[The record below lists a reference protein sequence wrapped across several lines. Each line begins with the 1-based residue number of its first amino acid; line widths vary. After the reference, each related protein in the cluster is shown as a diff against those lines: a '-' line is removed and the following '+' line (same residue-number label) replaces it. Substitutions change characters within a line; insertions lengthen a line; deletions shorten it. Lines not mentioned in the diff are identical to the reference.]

1 MEFNSHGINKSIKAQ
16 IKSKMH
22 KVCINRLP
30 AYDSNGKI
38 QAYKRPDLS
47 QLAKEAAAA
56 GKRYFY
62 TEPVDVNNKYGK
74 LKLCEPKHEYTVD
87 NLTEEEYIFLIE
99 LLEEGNDKI

>member
-1 MEFNSHGINKSIKAQ
+1 MKYNDIKAQ
-16 IKSKMH
+16 IKNKIH
-22 KVCINRLP
+22 KVCTNLKHV
-30 AYDSNGKI
+30 YNGDGKI
-38 QAYKRPDLS
+38 QTYKRSDLS
-47 QLAKEAAAA
+47 QWAKEAAAA

-87 NLTEEEYIFLIE
+87 NLTEEEYNFLIE